1 MFQSVCVC
9 AFKRE
14 YTLWVW
20 HYCHNKEGGKYLY
33 GLLYGPFQLYTI
45 ISNVLACATTISVL
59 HILWQPR
66 SVVVSL
72 SLWEISSEIK
82 ELQIALN
89 CCSSVPPLQ
98 YISLRNISLRHIYI
112 SFRNIVNLEMQIA
125 HNCRGAV
132 CPSQRLWCT
141 IGPWQ
146 PSSY

>member
-59 HILWQPR
+59 HILWQPGL
-66 SVVVSL
+66 VVVSL
-72 SLWEISSEIK
+72 SLWEISSEIE
-82 ELQIALN
+82 ELQVALN
-89 CCSSVPPLQ
+89 CSSSVPTPSWIYLSQ
-98 YISLRNISLRHIYI
+98 KYLYRRNISLSEICLCQKYI
-112 SFRNIVNLEMQIA
+112 
-125 HNCRGAV
+125 
-132 CPSQRLWCT
+132 PSQTC
-141 IGPWQ
+141 INIFEKYCEFGNANC
-146 PSSY
+146 S